1 MLSAITLICGGLLR
15 LLPELLVFLNK
26 KTDNK
31 HELEMLEKQF
41 QLESTRNAA
50 QFEQYQYK
58 ADVDQTMALWEAQK
72 DALKGQMQITGIR
85 WVDALN
91 FAVRPVYAYTALLL
105 YYIAKL
111 AIFFTAFNQ
120 SANVWEKVNACYTPE
135 DFAFLSGIT
144 SFYFVG
150 RVIEKIRK

>member
-1 MLSAITLICGGLLR
+1 MMSLITLLGGGLLR
-15 LLPELLVFLNK
+15 LLPELLAFLNK

-41 QLESTRNAA
+41 NLETTRNAA

-58 ADVDQTMALWEAQK
+58 ADVEQTMALWDAQK
-72 DALKGQMQITGIR
+72 DALSGQMQLTGNKWI
-85 WVDALN
+85 DALN
-91 FAVRPVYAYTALLL
+91 FAVRPVYAYTSLAL
-105 YYIAKL
+105 YYMAKI
-111 AIFFTAFNQ
+111 AIFITAFTQ
-120 SANVWEKVNACYTPE
+120 SGGVWEKVQACYTPE

-150 RVIEKIRK
+150 RVIEKRKK

>member
-1 MLSAITLICGGLLR
+1 MLSLITLLGGGLMR
-15 LLPELLVFLNK
+15 LLPELLTLFNK

-31 HELEMLEKQF
+31 HELDMLEKQF
-41 QLESTRNAA
+41 QLETTRNAA

-58 ADVDQTMALWEAQK
+58 ADVDQTMALWDAQK
-72 DALKGQMQITGIR
+72 DALKGQMQLTGVK
-85 WVDALN
+85 WVDAMN

-105 YYIAKL
+105 YYMAKI
-111 AIFFTAFNQ
+111 AIFITAFTQ
-120 SANVWEKVNACYTPE
+120 AGSVWEKVQVCYTPE

-150 RVIEKIRK
+150 RVIEKIKK